1 MPVRDCSEQYAGPLY
16 HTVTVSASLSRRPV
30 SERVFRALC
39 DDVLSGRYGPGEK
52 LPTQRRLAA
61 DLGVNLGPV
70 RETLKRLEQLRLVES
85 RQGDAMRVTDWRAEG
100 GLDVIAHVLVRSGA
114 LDHEALDGVMEAR
127 ASMLS
132 EAARL
137 AAARRTDEQSVRLGE
152 IAEAIAVAE
161 TPDAA
166 QALDFAF
173 FAELVEASGN
183 LVFRL
188 LMNSIR
194 EVYFAHADLFRAIVA
209 GEGSPGALYA
219 EAAGAVERG
228 ASADAAAA
236 VRELTER
243 QAERL
248 NDSLAAVATRG

>member
-1 MPVRDCSEQYAGPLY
+1 MDAPP
-16 HTVTVSASLSRRPV
+16 SRRPV

-61 DLGVNLGPV
+61 DLGVNMGPV
-70 RETLKRLEQLRLVES
+70 REALKRLEQLRLVES

-114 LDHEALDGVMEAR
+114 LDHEALDDVMEAR

-137 AAARRTDEQSVRLGE
+137 AATRRSEAQSLRLRE
-152 IAEAIAVAE
+152 ISESIGAADA
-161 TPDAA
+161 PDAV

-183 LVFRL
+183 MVFRL

-194 EVYFAHADLFRAIVA
+194 EVYFAHAELFQAIVA
-209 GEGSPGALYA
+209 GEGSPAGEYA
-219 EAAGAVERG
+219 AAAGAVDRG
-228 ASADAAAA
+228 SGAEAAET
-236 VRELTER
+236 VRALVEG

-248 NDSLAAVATRG
+248 AAALTATSPARLT

>member
-1 MPVRDCSEQYAGPLY
+1 MFGTILRGLY
-16 HTVTVSASLSRRPV
+16 HTATVEEPPSRRPV

-61 DLGVNLGPV
+61 DLGANMGPV
-70 RETLKRLEQLRLVES
+70 REALKRLEQLRLLES

-100 GLDVIAHVLVRSGA
+100 GLDVIAHVLVRSGE

-137 AAARRTDEQSVRLGE
+137 AAERRTDDQAARLRD
-152 IAEAIAVAE
+152 IAEAIAAAE
-161 TPDAA
+161 APDAA

-173 FAELVEASGN
+173 FAELVEASQN
-183 LVFRL
+183 MVFRL

-194 EVYFAHADLFRAIVA
+194 EVYFAHAELFRAIVA
-209 GEGSPGALYA
+209 GEGSPVALYA
-219 EAAGAVERG
+219 EAARAVEQG
-228 ASADAAAA
+228 ASREAADT
-236 VRELTER
+236 VRALVEG

-248 NDSLAAVATRG
+248 TASLVAATPRG

>member
-1 MPVRDCSEQYAGPLY
+1 LY
-16 HTVTVSASLSRRPV
+16 HRAKVDAPPSRRPV

-52 LPTQRRLAA
+52 LPTQRSLAA
-61 DLGVNLGPV
+61 DLGVNMGPV
-70 RETLKRLEQLRLVES
+70 REALKRLEQLRLVES

-114 LDHEALDGVMEAR
+114 LDREALDDVMEAR

-137 AAARRTDEQSVRLGE
+137 AATRRSEAQSVRLRE
-152 IAEAIAVAE
+152 ISDAISGADA
-161 TPDAA
+161 PDVA

-183 LVFRL
+183 MVFRL

-194 EVYFAHADLFRAIVA
+194 EVYFAHAELFRAIVG
-209 GEGSPGALYA
+209 GEGSPVAEYAAAADAVDRGSRA
-219 EAAGAVERG
+219 EAAETVRALVEG
-228 ASADAAAA
+228 
-236 VRELTER
+236 

-248 NDSLAAVATRG
+248 AAAVATTGPRG